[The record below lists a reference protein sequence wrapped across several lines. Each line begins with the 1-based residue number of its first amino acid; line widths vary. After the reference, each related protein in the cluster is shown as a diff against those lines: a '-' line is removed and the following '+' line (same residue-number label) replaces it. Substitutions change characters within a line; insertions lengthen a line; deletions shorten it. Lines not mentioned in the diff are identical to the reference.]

1 MLFNPLLCMVLLLC
15 SMGRSWLPGGHTPP
29 TLTFIISS
37 TSPTWFRRSMVVC
50 WFFPRWL
57 RALPTN
63 QRPLGVHTLP
73 PEIDG
78 DRVRQVGCQ
87 DSSSRL
93 RHYSVGKLMH
103 ISLAVWSMVRP
114 ISHGHEPSEHKCV
127 HLYYL
132 GATSPCS
139 ISNTVPKHHAQDV

>member
-1 MLFNPLLCMVLLLC
+1 MLFTPLLCMVLLLC
-15 SMGRSWLPGGHTPP
+15 STGRSWLPGGHTPP

-37 TSPTWFRRSMVVC
+37 TSPTWFRWSMVVC
-50 WFFPRWL
+50 WFFSPVTESAANKPAASRRSHL
-57 RALPTN
+57 AA
-63 QRPLGVHTLP
+63 
-73 PEIDG
+73 G

-114 ISHGHEPSEHKCV
+114 ISHGHEHSEHKCL
-127 HLYYL
+127 HLRDL

-139 ISNTVPKHHAQDV
+139 ISNTVPKHQAQDV